1 MWYGCGKGLK
11 ELQKSMYQT
20 SRVECGQHVDIARIC
35 LSTLI
40 NNNYVE
46 SMKLPSFP
54 QKSMAEYGQFHIVQ
68 KNAKKILCHRV
79 LGTGMLFL
87 SLLLLQIFL

>member
-20 SRVECGQHVDIARIC
+20 STVECVQHVDIARIC

-46 SMKLPSFP
+46 PHEVAIFFP
-54 QKSMAEYGQFHIVQ
+54 RKYG
-68 KNAKKILCHRV
+68 
-79 LGTGMLFL
+79 
-87 SLLLLQIFL
+87 

>member
-20 SRVECGQHVDIARIC
+20 SRVECGQHVDLARIC

-40 NNNYVE
+40 NNNHVE
-46 SMKLPSFP
+46 PHEVSVFSSGKC
-54 QKSMAEYGQFHIVQ
+54 G
-68 KNAKKILCHRV
+68 
-79 LGTGMLFL
+79 
-87 SLLLLQIFL
+87 